1 MKQVYVLE
9 LQGLTSSG
17 SKRFYV
23 GTSGDVEHRY
33 EKHARGEGCEYTKQ
47 FKPKHLVE
55 VYDAGSEKEA
65 LEMEDFVT
73 EKYIL
78 AYGSGVR
85 GGHYL
90 NESDVQSVFMK
101 DKHQKNLCYKC
112 GEPGHYSNKCFQS
125 TLLKSNL
132 DKESAEDKKA
142 RLEKIKVTLWSS
154 GNSKYSD
161 SIILTDKTNTQPTQP
176 KGEQP
181 FQICFGAQTHANN
194 KNHKVQIGALF
205 CDTSGG
211 GWTIRGLVS
220 HVSFM
225 TETNAFLL
233 TITPMPET
241 GLSIRTSIEQHGKV
255 GIAKALGLP
264 MPSYNWTSSGIVV
277 HRN

>member
-1 MKQVYVLE
+1 MKQVYVIELE
-9 LQGLTSSG
+9 GLTSTG

-55 VYDAGSEKEA
+55 VHDAGSGSEKEA
-65 LEMEDFVT
+65 LEMEDSIT

-112 GEPGHYSNKCFQS
+112 GEPGHYSNKCSHSNSNANS
-125 TLLKSNL
+125 TQIQKQKL
-132 DKESAEDKKA
+132 EEGIEDKKA
-142 RLEKIKVTLWSS
+142 RLAKIKVSLWSS

-161 SIILTDKTNTQPTQP
+161 SIITTQE
-176 KGEQP
+176 EQP
-181 FQICFGAQTHANN
+181 LKIYFGAQTHANN
-194 KNHKVQIGALF
+194 KNHKVETGALF

-220 HVSFM
+220 HVSFVA
-225 TETNAFLL
+225 EKNAFLL
-233 TITPMPET
+233 TIAPMPET
-241 GLSIRTSIEQHGKV
+241 GLSIRSSIEQHGKV

>member
-9 LQGLTSSG
+9 LEGLTSSG

-23 GTSGDVEHRY
+23 GTSGDVEQRY
-33 EKHARGEGCEYTKQ
+33 EKHAKGEGCEYTKQ

-55 VYDAGSEKEA
+55 VYDAGSGSEREA
-65 LEMEDFVT
+65 LEMEDSIT

-101 DKHQKNLCYKC
+101 DKHQKNLCYRC
-112 GEPGHYSNKCFQS
+112 GEPGHYSNKCSHSNFNSNANSTQS
-125 TLLKSNL
+125 EKQ
-132 DKESAEDKKA
+132 KHEEGIEDKKA
-142 RLEKIKVTLWSS
+142 RLAKIKVSLWSS

-161 SIILTDKTNTQPTQP
+161 SMISNDQEKPL
-176 KGEQP
+176 
-181 FQICFGAQTHANN
+181 QICFGAQTHANN
-194 KNHKVQIGALF
+194 KNHKVETGALF

-220 HVSFM
+220 HVSFVA
-225 TETNAFLL
+225 EKNAFLL
-233 TITPMPET
+233 TIAPMPET
-241 GLSIRTSIEQHGKV
+241 GLSIRSSIEQHGKV

-264 MPSYNWTSSGIVV
+264 LPSYNWTSSGIVV
-277 HRN
+277 HRI